1 MWYRYAA
8 EKMGVVPKDC
18 LAFEDSPNGVKSAYA
33 AGCHTVMIPGILT
46 PTTADLMPYVE
57 HTYDSLADLAKDLQ
71 K

>member
-1 MWYRYAA
+1 MYCYAA

-33 AGCHTVMIPGILT
+33 AGCHTVMIPDLT
-46 PTTADLMPYVE
+46 PPTADLMPYVE